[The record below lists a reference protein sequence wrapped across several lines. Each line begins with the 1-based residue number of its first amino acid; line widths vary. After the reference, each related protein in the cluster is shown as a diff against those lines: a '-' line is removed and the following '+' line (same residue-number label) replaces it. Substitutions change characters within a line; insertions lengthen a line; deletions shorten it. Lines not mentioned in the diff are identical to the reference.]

1 MASAALSC
9 IALLTLVLLPVA
21 LYLAKRLRP
30 SVGIAET
37 HLSLCAAALPPVLA
51 ACYVLGRPPLIRP
64 WLYLVLLALVQSGG
78 VSLAV
83 LVLHRLFLRRVP
95 LVVVPAVPELPTAA
109 ELAETRR
116 RSTFAGCAARA
127 LLPEI
132 PALPGD
138 ADPPSQRLQPH
149 AERLR
154 RHRAP
159 LGVAALLTLLLFACA
174 SPVPVKRTL
183 LVRSQ
188 GEFALTLVFP
198 GLLAHTAAPLLQA
211 DGAATCERLG
221 TVATATALVSAQ
233 EETLPPKDEGV
244 EPRSTT
250 TIVGTLLCEVPR

>member
-9 IALLTLVLLPVA
+9 IALLTVILLPVA
-21 LYLAKRLRP
+21 LYLAKRLSP

-37 HLSLCAAALPPVLA
+37 HLSLCAAALPPALV

-64 WLYLVLLALVQSGG
+64 WLDLVLLALVQSGG

-83 LVLHRLFLRRVP
+83 LVLHRLCLRRVP

-116 RSTFAGCAARA
+116 RSAFAGCAARA

-132 PALPGD
+132 PALPD
-138 ADPPSQRLQPH
+138 DEARSQRLQPQ

-159 LGVAALLTLLLFACA
+159 LGIAALLTLLLFACA

-198 GLLAHTAAPLLQA
+198 GLLAHAAASLLQA
-211 DGAATCERLG
+211 DGDATCERLG

-233 EETLPPKDEGV
+233 EETLPPKDEGA

>member
-1 MASAALSC
+1 MASAARSC

-21 LYLAKRLRP
+21 LYLAARLRP
-30 SVGIAET
+30 LVSIAET
-37 HLSLCAAALPPVLA
+37 HSSLCAAALPPALM
-51 ACYVLGRPPLIRP
+51 ACYILGRPPLIRP
-64 WLYLVLLALVQSGG
+64 WLSLGLLALVQSGG

-116 RSTFAGCAARA
+116 RSAFAGCAARA
-127 LLPEI
+127 LLPEVPAI
-132 PALPGD
+132 PGN
-138 ADPPSQRLQPH
+138 ADPPSQQPH

-198 GLLAHTAAPLLQA
+198 GLLAHAAAPLLQA

-233 EETLPPKDEGV
+233 EETLPPKDEGA